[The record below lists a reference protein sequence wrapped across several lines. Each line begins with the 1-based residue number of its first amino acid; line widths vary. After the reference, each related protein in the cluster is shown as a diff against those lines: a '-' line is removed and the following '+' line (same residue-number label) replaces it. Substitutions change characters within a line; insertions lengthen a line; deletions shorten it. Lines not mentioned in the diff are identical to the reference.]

1 MQAETAYLA
10 TLYDIVES
18 VSDGAVLR
26 MDMLRGILGASY
38 PCADASEALA
48 RFIHKPE
55 LTLDLV
61 FSQGQ
66 FQGQFQGRVNVKFPN
81 FGLKSSQRFFVVG
94 ICVPPSE

>member
-38 PCADASEALA
+38 PCADAS
-48 RFIHKPE
+48 RRWPVSFI
-55 LTLDLV
+55 
-61 FSQGQ
+61 S
-66 FQGQFQGRVNVKFPN
+66 R
-81 FGLKSSQRFFVVG
+81 S
-94 ICVPPSE
+94 